1 MDERSLCGA
10 SRPPQTQPPR
20 NGSRACHRSALAM
33 VIAALASALVTPWSG
48 PSTWAAPTAASKAP
62 AGGAD
67 GGLVV
72 DAGCGAY
79 LAPRADAKWGHLL
92 NHPPKKILTK
102 IVNKHNLIIRCRLL
116 PNAVQT

>member
-1 MDERSLCGA
+1 MTVVTKSAVCHVMVVPE
-10 SRPPQTQPPR
+10 PR
-20 NGSRACHRSALAM
+20 HRSALAM
-33 VIAALASALVTPWSG
+33 VIDALASALVTPWSW
-48 PSTWAAPTAASKAP
+48 PSTLAAPAAASKAP
-62 AGGAD
+62 AGGGAD

-72 DAGCGAY
+72 DGGCGAY

-102 IVNKHNLIIRCRLL
+102 IVNKHNLLIRCRLL